1 MATTYELIAK
11 QTLTGTATSVAFSSI
26 PQIMDDMVLIVSARE
41 AGNAAFSRVLF
52 TFNDPPQSTPISYR
66 MLNAQD
72 VGGGTYGVT
81 SGSGTTN
88 VISAYGVA
96 QDYNTTANVFGSM
109 EVYFPNYSSSS
120 VNKSWSW
127 HGNYENNAVTP
138 QMISVGAG
146 LWASTSPISKLT
158 ITTPAPSGF
167 AVNSSFYLYG
177 ITKA

>member
-1 MATTYELIAK
+1 MATAYELIAS
-11 QTLTGTATSVAFSSI
+11 QVLVTTATSVSFSSI
-26 PQIMDDMVLIVSARE
+26 PQGMDDLVLSVSARE

-72 VGGGTYGVT
+72 VGGGTYGPA

-96 QDYNTTANVFGSM
+96 QDYNTTANVFGNL
-109 EVYFPNYSSSS
+109 EVYFPSYSSLS

-127 HGNYENNAVTP
+127 QGNYENNATTP
-138 QMISVGAG
+138 HIISVGAG

>member
-1 MATTYELIAK
+1 MATYKLIAK
-11 QTLTGTATSVAFSSI
+11 ETLATTATSVAFSSI
-26 PQIMDDMVLIVSARE
+26 PQSMDDMVLIVSARE
-41 AGNAAFSRVLF
+41 AGNAAYSRVLF
-52 TFNDPPQSTPISYR
+52 TFNDPPQSTPISFRY
-66 MLNAQD
+66 LYASD
-72 VGGGTYGVT
+72 VGGGTYGAG

-96 QDYNTTANVFGSM
+96 QDYNTTANVFGNL

-127 HGNYENNAVTP
+127 NGNSENNAVNP
-138 QMISVGAG
+138 QIIAVGAG

-177 ITKA
+177 IKKA